1 MMKAFYDGFCK
12 TQNILI
18 SVFLVALVGVI
29 LIGAFC
35 RYTQI
40 AILNWPDALTRYL
53 MVWIVF
59 IGSGS
64 AASNNTHFRIEI
76 AFSLLRPMAQIA
88 LIVFKA
94 AMVTCLYAFILY
106 ISINLTQKMMMMRQV
121 SPAMGIPMWMMYL
134 AVPVGCALML
144 AQGLICDLR
153 HIGSIRRRARGEE
166 I

>member
-1 MMKAFYDGFCK
+1 MKAFYDGICK
-12 TQNILI
+12 VQNTII
-18 SVFLVALVGVI
+18 ATFLVMLVGVI

-40 AILNWPDALTRYL
+40 AVINWPDELTRYL

-76 AFSLLRPMAQIA
+76 AFSLLRPSGQIA
-88 LIVFKA
+88 LIIFKA
-94 AMVTCLYAFILY
+94 VMVSCLYALILY
-106 ISINLTQKMMMMRQV
+106 ISINLTQKMMMMHQV

-144 AQGLICDLR
+144 AQGLICDVQHISRIR
-153 HIGSIRRRARGEE
+153 HKEQGEE

>member
-1 MMKAFYDGFCK
+1 VKAFYDGFCK
-12 TQNILI
+12 AQNIII
-18 SVFLVALVGVI
+18 SVFLVMLVGVI

-40 AILNWPDALTRYL
+40 AILNWPDELTRYI

-64 AASNNTHFRIEI
+64 AASNNTHFRIEM
-76 AFSLLRPMAQIA
+76 AFSLLRPTAQIA
-88 LIVFKA
+88 LIAFKA
-94 AMVTCLYAFILY
+94 ALVTCLYAFVLY
-106 ISINLTQKMMMMRQV
+106 ISVSLTQKMMMMRQV

-144 AQGLICDLR
+144 AQGLICDVQ
-153 HIGSIRRRARGEE
+153 HIGRIRRKVRGEE
-166 I
+166 V